1 MIFCVI
7 YPFWSFSL
15 QQDSFAGWDE
25 KCKEQFMKVDA
36 AMKTENLWHN
46 LWQDRR
52 IVWISWCLRLVES
65 TSDVPP
71 PLQLH
76 WRWPLQGRSIVNLF
90 QFTFQWKYLSTFL
103 HSLVIYLI
111 VESSCN
117 RKQKLR
123 FWHILYSRNSCV
135 FRVCQYIQSFFIDS
149 VQILIFWI
157 MHLLNQGQLDSMAS
171 IIYYQHHLWCK
182 LEIWHSLHCFYAR
195 YEMFKR
201 KIDVL
206 FISLSWK

>member
-1 MIFCVI
+1 
-7 YPFWSFSL
+7 
-15 QQDSFAGWDE
+15 
-25 KCKEQFMKVDA
+25 MKVDA

-71 PLQLH
+71 LLQLH

-117 RKQKLR
+117 RKQNLW
-123 FWHILYSRNSCV
+123 FWHTTLTAGTELRL
-135 FRVCQYIQSFFIDS
+135 QSVSIY
-149 VQILIFWI
+149 
-157 MHLLNQGQLDSMAS
+157 S
-171 IIYYQHHLWCK
+171 IIFYRFRPDFNILNHAFIESRSTWFNSIYYL
-182 LEIWHSLHCFYAR
+182 LPTSLV
-195 YEMFKR
+195 M
-201 KIDVL
+201 
-206 FISLSWK
+206 